1 MAKYLIRTVETFR
14 VDSESEAKRFVEEQ
28 RQDSRYTLIKHSTE
42 YREKKVKGEVED
54 SWYRV
59 TLTKVF
65 NDEKEP
71 IDTYVED
78 TEDDL
83 K

>member
-14 VDSESEAKRFVEEQ
+14 VDSEDEAKRFVEEQ
-28 RQDSRYTLIKHSTE
+28 RQDNRYTLAKQSIE
-42 YREKKVKGEVED
+42 YRERKVKGEVED

-65 NDEKEP
+65 NEEKNP
-71 IDTYVED
+71 IDIYVEN